1 MIMGTKKEIERK
13 WLVDKAKIPF
23 DFSKAEPLVM
33 EQSYINFSP
42 TIRLR
47 NTNDKSYILCVK
59 NKGGKDGLSRDE
71 FETEISKEDYE
82 KLLLKTEGT
91 IIRKTRYCIDTDDG
105 LTMEF
110 DFFEGELSGL
120 CYMEIE
126 FSSEEDAL
134 SYPNPPWAIKDVT
147 EDVRY
152 KNAMLAKVGMP
163 SDAQKNT

>member
-1 MIMGTKKEIERK
+1 MSIKLEIERK
-13 WLVDKAKIPF
+13 WLVDKSLIPF
-23 DFSKAEPLVM
+23 DFSKAKPLVM

-47 NTNDKSYILCVK
+47 NTNDESYVLCVK
-59 NKGGKDGLSRDE
+59 NKGGKTGLSRDE
-71 FETEISKEDYE
+71 FETEISKEEYE

-91 IIRKTRYCIDTDDG
+91 IIRKTRYCIDTSDG

-126 FSSEEDAL
+126 FETEKDAL

-147 EDVRY
+147 SDVKY
-152 KNAMLAKVGMP
+152 KNAMLAKLGMP
-163 SDAQKNT
+163 DDAKGSI